1 MELSKD
7 TRISYLRDPKNRN
20 RVMTVVSQRQPSG
33 DLTVAFSVNRP
44 SEWKRSYETKNMH
57 TERKEP
63 GDVFNKQKGLE
74 IALGRLAIR
83 PLTVPLLGR
92 TPTRAVLETLRT
104 NENGVVQRIAESK
117 LDYLD
122 MIEDFGD
129 EDEE

>member
-20 RVMTVVSQRQPSG
+20 RVMTVVSKRTPQG
-33 DLTVAFSVNRP
+33 ELEVAFAINRP
-44 SEWKRSYETKNMH
+44 SEWKRSYETKFMH

-104 NENGVVQRIAESK
+104 HENGVVQRIAESK
-117 LDYLD
+117 LEYLN
-122 MIEDFGD
+122 MLEVYGD